1 MKYLLFVFVL
11 TFSVLSCNNTAQ
23 STQEPV
29 TTTLISKGELYGNGA
44 EGILS
49 SQLVIN
55 DTTSWNALVDQ
66 MNSVNTV
73 SDSFSETD
81 INFSDFTIIA
91 VFDEIKGNGG
101 YGIDLTVSSN
111 AENIAVNVTHLSPEG
126 NAITVMTQP
135 YHIVKIPKA
144 VLPIVFN

>member
-11 TFSVLSCNNTAQ
+11 TFSVLSCNNTVQ
-23 STQEPV
+23 SSQEPV

-111 AENIAVNVTHLSPEG
+111 AENITVNVTHLSPEG

-144 VLPIVFN
+144 VLPVVFN